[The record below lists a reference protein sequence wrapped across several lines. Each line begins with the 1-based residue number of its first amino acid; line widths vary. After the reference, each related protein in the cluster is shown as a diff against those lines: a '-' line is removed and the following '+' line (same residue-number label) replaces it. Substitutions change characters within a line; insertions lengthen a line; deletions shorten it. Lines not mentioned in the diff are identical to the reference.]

1 VGNAENN
8 ANCAQGK
15 PCLGDLVSEDM
26 FNMYRNMPD
35 SVVKVIWGGG
45 MEDPGTVRVR

>member
-1 VGNAENN
+1 
-8 ANCAQGK
+8 
-15 PCLGDLVSEDM
+15 M